1 VLTGTWLPEPI
12 VWYNDAENLGL
23 RVGTIPVEDSVY
35 GMGLLLLTLTG
46 MEALRARS
54 RERAAPA
61 AARPAT
67 AAQPRT
73 FASTP

>member
-1 VLTGTWLPEPI
+1 
-12 VWYNDAENLGL
+12 
-23 RVGTIPVEDSVY
+23 VGTIPVEDSVY